1 MLEARN
7 LSRRFGAR
15 IAVEHVS
22 LELTRGRLLALL
34 GPNGSGKT
42 TTLRMLAGLISP
54 TSGEVRLDGKAV
66 TPDTMQRLRA
76 RMGFL
81 TESPGLWDRLTVR
94 QNLTTYARLYDA
106 DVARVDGAL
115 DSLGI
120 RDRAEDRTAELSKG
134 LRQRVALARCLMHD
148 PDLLLLDEPTS
159 GLDPE
164 SARGLRELI
173 VGLRDAGKAILL
185 STHNLDEVERV
196 ADTVAVLRTRLIAVD
211 ALAALRERLFGTR
224 LHIELTGDA
233 APYVPLL
240 DAAGLTDVRVN
251 RTSLSI
257 ALHGGVSTPALVKL
271 LVDAGA
277 AIESVTR
284 EEVPLEDVYVR
295 LLSASADAPPAKRDG
310 GRP

>member
-66 TPDTMQRLRA
+66 TPHTMSGLRA

-106 DVARVDGAL
+106 DVARVDAAL
-115 DSLGI
+115 DTLGI

-164 SARGLRELI
+164 SARGLRDLI
-173 VGLRDAGKAILL
+173 AGLRDTGKAILL

-224 LHIELTGDA
+224 LRVELADDA
-233 APYVPLL
+233 APYGPVL
-240 DAAGLTDVRVN
+240 DAAGLTDVRVH

-257 ALHGGVSTPALVKL
+257 ALHAGASTPALVKL

-277 AIESVTR
+277 PIESVAR

-295 LLSASADAPPAKRDG
+295 LLSAAADAPSAKRAG